1 MTQKF
6 LGFLSLCQLHS
17 KKKQENKEPT
27 FYGHYLRRLWQDN
40 PATTAKHE
48 LLQKVSIYKRF
59 LCIPLWSGQVSRIVT
74 DLSKR

>member
-17 KKKQENKEPT
+17 KKKKGNKKPT

-48 LLQKVSIYKRF
+48 LLQKVSIYKR
-59 LCIPLWSGQVSRIVT
+59 LLILTIVFCAYRF
-74 DLSKR
+74 DLLVKLAG